1 MLWHSMISM
10 INKDIKNL
18 TGVSHKGFN
27 CFRSVLCSSH
37 FLVPLPL
44 LIHKI
49 LLESYEEDIK
59 QISPGTTNHHNPSR
73 DFCRQS
79 IKRVSIH
86 FYPLAIW
93 CNRWHS
99 LWASSPIWASEAS
112 RGRTRERAAKRVTLA
127 RLLFTISPEWRACS
141 QATAYMKQFQC
152 RNIVLNNKTG
162 PLFLEFNWCKD

>member
-1 MLWHSMISM
+1 MLWHNMISM

-99 LWASSPIWASEAS
+99 LRASSPIWASEAS
-112 RGRTRERAAKRVTLA
+112 RGRTRERAAKRDSRASTFHDIPRMESLLA
-127 RLLFTISPEWRACS
+127 GYSLHETVSMPKYSL
-141 QATAYMKQFQC
+141 KQ
-152 RNIVLNNKTG
+152 
-162 PLFLEFNWCKD
+162 

>member
-1 MLWHSMISM
+1 MISM

-37 FLVPLPL
+37 FLVLLPL
-44 LIHKI
+44 LIHKM

-86 FYPLAIW
+86 FYPLAI
-93 CNRWHS
+93 
-99 LWASSPIWASEAS
+99 
-112 RGRTRERAAKRVTLA
+112 
-127 RLLFTISPEWRACS
+127 
-141 QATAYMKQFQC
+141 
-152 RNIVLNNKTG
+152 
-162 PLFLEFNWCKD
+162 